1 MNKKVAIITGGTRGI
16 GGTISRN
23 LSVQGFSVIMVYLS
37 RHKEA
42 DEMIRSITTSG
53 GQAYS
58 IQADIAVES
67 DVLRIFDE
75 AEKNYGPV
83 DVLVNSAATMLNA
96 PIAEVKAED
105 FDRIFATNVRGTFL
119 TCREASRRFHEN
131 GRIINFSSSVTG
143 LLMPTYG
150 PYCAT
155 KGAVEQITRILAK
168 ELAHKKI
175 TVNAVAPGPINTEFF
190 ISGKSPEDIARLEKV
205 IAVGRIGEPDE
216 VANLV
221 SYLVSENAAF
231 MTGQVIRI
239 NGGMV

>member
-1 MNKKVAIITGGTRGI
+1 
-16 GGTISRN
+16 
-23 LSVQGFSVIMVYLS
+23 MVYLS
-37 RHKEA
+37 RNKEA
-42 DEMIRSITTSG
+42 DEIIRSIVASG
-53 GQAYS
+53 GEAS
-58 IQADIAVES
+58 AVQADVSQES
-67 DVLRIFDE
+67 EVIRLFDE
-75 AEKNYGPV
+75 AEKQYG
-83 DVLVNSAATMLNA
+83 DVGILVNAAGIMMYSH
-96 PIAEVKAED
+96 IAETSIKD
-105 FDRIFATNVRGTFL
+105 FDRIFAINVRGTFL
-119 TCREASRRFHEN
+119 TCREASRRFREN

-205 IAVGRIGEPDE
+205 IAVGRVGEPDE